1 MSIEVDGR
9 VDYSEGMSDQNIAK
23 FRKQAE
29 ETRQHAERAISPLD
43 KDAWLRASGSSSR
56 NRWKRGGG
64 NATINRPPK
73 KRPGKGVDAGAVHL
87 RVSHGSSVAGFRMAV
102 YRAYI
107 VGADGHFVGFEPIV
121 CADDTEAIE
130 KADRLVIDHD
140 VELWCGERLVR
151 HLRVEDKPGG
161 DASSHK
167 VVDGRMVRKK

>member
-1 MSIEVDGR
+1 M
-9 VDYSEGMSDQNIAK
+9 
-23 FRKQAE
+23 AE
-29 ETRQHAERAISPLD
+29 
-43 KDAWLRASGSSSR
+43 
-56 NRWKRGGG
+56 
-64 NATINRPPK
+64 
-73 KRPGKGVDAGAVHL
+73 
-87 RVSHGSSVAGFRMAV
+87 

-130 KADRLVIDHD
+130 KADRLVVDND

-167 VVDGRMVRKK
+167 VVRRADGAEKVIYLSAAKDRKPA

>member
-1 MSIEVDGR
+1 
-9 VDYSEGMSDQNIAK
+9 
-23 FRKQAE
+23 
-29 ETRQHAERAISPLD
+29 
-43 KDAWLRASGSSSR
+43 
-56 NRWKRGGG
+56 
-64 NATINRPPK
+64 
-73 KRPGKGVDAGAVHL
+73 
-87 RVSHGSSVAGFRMAV
+87 MAV

-161 DASSHK
+161 DASSQK